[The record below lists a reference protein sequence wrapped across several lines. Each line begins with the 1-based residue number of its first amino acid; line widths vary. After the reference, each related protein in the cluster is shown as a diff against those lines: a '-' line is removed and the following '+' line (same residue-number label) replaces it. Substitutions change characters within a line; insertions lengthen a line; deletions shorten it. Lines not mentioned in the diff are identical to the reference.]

1 MGIRVHASNFISQFF
16 SHDESSFINT
26 DTIHDGVRPCKV
38 NVFKDARGW
47 GCIFHTG
54 SYVTLSS
61 VHVDKERFSSLDV
74 TDQLESQCVNCYRL
88 TGNAII
94 QFLISCLLHT
104 FRRPLFP
111 FICWICGPASKDQ
124 GSDTMRIPKS
134 YQSDAV
140 DQIHGG
146 VSSFA
151 LLHEIC
157 ARGKDSLNNTLFV
170 AIGSTFMFGQELGKA
185 IQQQLGIGISVDV
198 TLFFCHF
205 LVQSIR
211 VGQVPIVRH
220 ADPMRVVGIQGLCF
234 GARTASCRGISNM
247 AESHIS
253 TKFRHVMLLK
263 DVSHHSIVFSQM
275 QSHPFCRHHSGS
287 VLTAVL
293 ENGESIK

>member
-198 TLFFCHF
+198 TLFFLSFPRTKYPCWSSFHCAPRRSHEGSWYTRAVLRRTNCFLPWDIEHGRVPHF
-205 LVQSIR
+205 HE
-211 VGQVPIVRH
+211 VP
-220 ADPMRVVGIQGLCF
+220 
-234 GARTASCRGISNM
+234 SCDAAQRRL
-247 AESHIS
+247 A
-253 TKFRHVMLLK
+253 
-263 DVSHHSIVFSQM
+263 
-275 QSHPFCRHHSGS
+275 PFHCLFANAVAS
-287 VLTAVL
+287 VLPSPFRQRPDRGV
-293 ENGESIK
+293 GER